1 MQDGKINLASRGEF
15 WEGSVADQITLYC
28 ENFPENQEEMDAD
41 AFDGFW
47 FLTEE
52 CPAGIVW
59 IHDSGYEDWT

>member
-1 MQDGKINLASRGEF
+1 
-15 WEGSVADQITLYC
+15 
-28 ENFPENQEEMDAD
+28 MDAD